1 MASPQQQPMEQ
12 TAVSSFRT
20 FFGGISSV
28 GRKAQAIAGEFAKL
42 SEEQLG
48 AGAKAAERLQNAQ
61 SLQEVTTI
69 QSELLK
75 ESYETTTNHYRKI
88 AELAISTPQELA
100 QSAREFASTMAQAGQ
115 EGAERASEMARKM
128 GGQVA
133 DIAEKSGEAAQSA
146 VRSGG
151 GRG

>member
-12 TAVSSFRT
+12 TAVSSFRSL
-20 FFGGISSV
+20 FGGMSSV
-28 GRKAQAIAGEFAKL
+28 SRKAQAIAGEFAKM

-100 QSAREFASTMAQAGQ
+100 QSAREFASTMAQASQ
-115 EGAERASEMARKM
+115 EGAERASEMAKKM
-128 GGQVA
+128 GSQAA
-133 DIAEKSGEAAQSA
+133 DVAEKSGEAAQTA
-146 VRSGG
+146 ARGG

>member
-1 MASPQQQPMEQ
+1 MATPQQQPMEQ
-12 TAVSSFRT
+12 TAVSGFRT
-20 FFGGISSV
+20 FMGGMSSV
-28 GRKAQAIAGEFAKL
+28 GRTAQAIAGEFAKM

-48 AGAKAAERLQNAQ
+48 AGAKAAERLRNAQ

-75 ESYETTTNHYRKI
+75 ESYEFTTNHYRKI

-115 EGAERASEMARKM
+115 EGAERASDMARKM
-128 GGQVA
+128 GGQAA
-133 DIAEKSGEAAQSA
+133 DVVERTSEAAQSA
-146 VRSGG
+146 ARG

>member
-1 MASPQQQPMEQ
+1 MASPQQQPIEH

-20 FFGGISSV
+20 FFGGVTSV
-28 GRKAQAIAGEFAKL
+28 GRKAQEIAGEFAKM
-42 SEEQLG
+42 SEENIG
-48 AGAKAAERLQNAQ
+48 AGTKAAERLRNAQ

-100 QSAREFASTMAQAGQ
+100 QSAREFASTFAQASQ
-115 EGAERASEMARKM
+115 EGAQQASDLTRKM
-128 GGQVA
+128 GGHAA
-133 DIAEKSGEAAQSA
+133 DIVEKAGENAQSA
-146 VRSGG
+146 VRG